1 MDVKRIIKDAL
12 ILCAITLIAGL
23 ALGATH
29 EVTAPIIADVREA
42 KAQATYKEV
51 YPEAVSFEER
61 DSVPNVISVSKLAIA
76 NQGFGDVSIDDC
88 LLAKDAEG
96 KTIGFLVTATS
107 NEGYGGAVQISVG
120 IDRETRAL
128 TGVGFLTLN
137 ETAGLGMKA
146 KEPLFRDQFPGK
158 KADRFSVVKSG
169 TAGNSEIQAISGATR
184 TSKAVTGAINAA
196 VYFINN
202 CFELDD

>member
-12 ILCAITLIAGL
+12 ILCLITLLAGL

-29 EVTAPIIADVREA
+29 EVTAPIIASVREE

-51 YPEAVSFEER
+51 YPEAASFEAKDNMAEL
-61 DSVPNVISVSKLAIA
+61 ISVSRAAIDA
-76 NQGFGDVSIDDC
+76 QGIGDVSVDDC
-88 LLAKDAEG
+88 LLAKDAG
-96 KTIGFLVTATS
+96 GNTIGYLVTATS
-107 NEGYGGAVQISVG
+107 NEGYGGAVKISVG
-120 IDRETRAL
+120 IDAETKAL

-146 KEPLFRDQFPGK
+146 KEPLFRNQFPGK
-158 KADRFSVVKSG
+158 QADRFSVVKSG
-169 TAGNSEIQAISGATR
+169 TAGNSEVQAISGATR

-196 VYFINN
+196 VYFVDS
-202 CFELDD
+202 CLDIQ

>member
-12 ILCAITLIAGL
+12 ILCLITLLAGL

-29 EVTAPIIADVREA
+29 EVTAPIIASVREE

-51 YPEAVSFEER
+51 YPEAASFEAKDNMAEL
-61 DSVPNVISVSKLAIA
+61 ISVSKAA
-76 NQGFGDVSIDDC
+76 VDAQGIGDVSVDDC
-88 LLAKDAEG
+88 LLAKDAG
-96 KTIGFLVTATS
+96 GNTIGYLVTATS
-107 NEGYGGAVQISVG
+107 NEGYGGAVKISVG
-120 IDRETRAL
+120 IDAKTKAL

-146 KEPLFRDQFPGK
+146 KEPLFRNQFPGK
-158 KADRFSVVKSG
+158 TADRFSVVKSG
-169 TAGNSEIQAISGATR
+169 TAGNSEVQAISGATR

-196 VYFINN
+196 VYFVSS
-202 CFELDD
+202 CLDIQ